1 MAWQEF
7 YLQPTGD
14 DRNSGSDSNNT
25 PTLTVTGGTISA
37 GSIGQTVF
45 TAPSGT
51 PFSGVSVGQYV
62 SLYHNTDTVSK
73 FVGQVLSIGGGG
85 LSITVSNDKQTGT
98 ALTCLGKGDLTT
110 TALSSAAGAVA
121 CNVGGA
127 WASLNLTNTGNALA
141 LPYLASTGTSAS
153 NLRINIQAGTYPAYS
168 ATITLPSG
176 SAAKP
181 IWWRGYFST
190 IGDLDNCTNVGG
202 TLTGGPTGATRPQFS
217 TGSTGHSFSVP
228 AWNWLENLEFSGPPT
243 GGSAV
248 LSTSGYVR
256 LVRCRGTATSIA
268 SNGFT
273 CFGAYGG
280 TLHAIGCLFVYNGGG
295 SATAAMFC
303 QGYCSLVGNAF
314 QKGLSGLLLQGQG
327 YLAAF
332 NLVEAANTG
341 ISYQNTNALSS
352 TLLNNVVYNCTTGVS
367 IGSGATGHVLA
378 ANNLLANCTSG
389 VVNSATANAWTLQ
402 LINTGF
408 ATLSGSQTS
417 GLFESFQR
425 GAVTEPNGVSPFNDA
440 PNHDFSLTATALA
453 RQAGFPG
460 TFETL

>member
-1 MAWQEF
+1 
-7 YLQPTGD
+7 
-14 DRNSGSDSNNT
+14 
-25 PTLTVTGGTISA
+25 
-37 GSIGQTVF
+37 
-45 TAPSGT
+45 
-51 PFSGVSVGQYV
+51 
-62 SLYHNTDTVSK
+62 
-73 FVGQVLSIGGGG
+73 
-85 LSITVSNDKQTGT
+85 
-98 ALTCLGKGDLTT
+98 
-110 TALSSAAGAVA
+110 
-121 CNVGGA
+121 
-127 WASLNLTNTGNALA
+127 
-141 LPYLASTGTSAS
+141 
-153 NLRINIQAGTYPAYS
+153 
-168 ATITLPSG
+168 
-176 SAAKP
+176 
-181 IWWRGYFST
+181 
-190 IGDLDNCTNVGG
+190 
-202 TLTGGPTGATRPQFS
+202 
-217 TGSTGHSFSVP
+217 
-228 AWNWLENLEFSGPPT
+228 
-243 GGSAV
+243 
-248 LSTSGYVR
+248 
-256 LVRCRGTATSIA
+256 
-268 SNGFT
+268 
-273 CFGAYGG
+273 
-280 TLHAIGCLFVYNGGG
+280 
-295 SATAAMFC
+295 MFC